1 MYGYNAGPPLYTQA
15 LCFVRM
21 RNLEKR
27 AVIGPGATRT
37 PYVQQRVLFTCQRR
51 IPRAASSLLS
61 LILGVVVRCVSVA
74 MALGVSVCVLA
85 IAIVVLPR
93 ATVRAEMFT
102 ALVHMEGLVAL
113 EKELL
118 GGLEAYLDQE
128 RER

>member
-1 MYGYNAGPPLYTQA
+1 
-15 LCFVRM
+15 
-21 RNLEKR
+21 
-27 AVIGPGATRT
+27 
-37 PYVQQRVLFTCQRR
+37 
-51 IPRAASSLLS
+51 
-61 LILGVVVRCVSVA
+61 